1 MGVSVM
7 PFAKPFLAVAVL
19 AASLACSLDAGADQL
34 DRVKQRGKLIAGI
47 KNDYPPFGSLDAK
60 GEIKGFEIELA
71 KFVARQLVGSDTAI
85 ELVPVVASN
94 RIELLNAGRIDVIFA
109 TLGKNAD
116 RAKVIDFTEEYYKMA
131 GIVLLAAKDT
141 PVKSWDEVKGRKLC
155 GIQGNLYNR
164 TLNEKYGAETVL
176 FTGTAEMFKAFQD
189 NRCEAIGFDGPILN
203 MKVAEDG
210 WKDRY
215 KIALETFDY
224 IPIAGGVRKGE
235 PAFLAAVNKAIL
247 AAEAAGVLTA
257 AERSFN
263 MGVSEY
269 VTQRAADAAAKSKT
283 N

>member
-1 MGVSVM
+1 MHMIKGTK
-7 PFAKPFLAVAVL
+7 PLFATLMACLAFGAVAQ
-19 AASLACSLDAGADQL
+19 ADQL

-47 KNDYPPFGSLDAK
+47 KNDYPPFGSIDAK
-60 GEIKGFEIELA
+60 GDIQGFEIDLA
-71 KFVARQLVGSDTAI
+71 RFVAKELLGSPTAI

-210 WKDRY
+210 WKDKY
-215 KIALETFDY
+215 KIALDTFDF

-235 PAFLAAVNKAIL
+235 PGFLEAVNKAIL
-247 AAEAAGVLTA
+247 AAEAAGVLTG
-257 AERSFN
+257 AERKYN
-263 MGVSEY
+263 MGVTEY
-269 VTQRAADAAAKSKT
+269 VTKRSVEAAAKVKT